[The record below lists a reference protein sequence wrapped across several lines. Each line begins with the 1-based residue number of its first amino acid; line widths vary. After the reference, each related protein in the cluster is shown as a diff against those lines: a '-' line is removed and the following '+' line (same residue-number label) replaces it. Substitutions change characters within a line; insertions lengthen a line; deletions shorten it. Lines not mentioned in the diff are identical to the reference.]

1 MREKLNE
8 RISSNR
14 STLTRIAKPVFYE
27 ELALG
32 LVLIF
37 AIDTPC
43 FFFPSPSF
51 LLDSLVG
58 KILLSKSL
66 DLSWNELESQGDLL
80 ERIRKTRK
88 ILVFW
93 RGDEAVER
101 GAEEALGS

>member
-37 AIDTPC
+37 AIDRYNLL
-43 FFFPSPSF
+43 FSSSPSF
-51 LLDSLVG
+51 LLDSLIG
-58 KILLSKSL
+58 QILLSKSL

-88 ILVFW
+88 ILVF
-93 RGDEAVER
+93 
-101 GAEEALGS
+101 

>member
-37 AIDTPC
+37 AIDRYNLL
-43 FFFPSPSF
+43 FSSSPSF
-51 LLDSLVG
+51 LLDSLIG
-58 KILLSKSL
+58 QILLSKSL
-66 DLSWNELESQGDLL
+66 DLSWNELASQGDLL

-88 ILVFW
+88 ILVF
-93 RGDEAVER
+93 
-101 GAEEALGS
+101 